1 MYKHSYTYKY
11 VVCIWKET
19 GKGQSRKCVNVTMCF
34 LSGFCLYGYCVL
46 ACVHVWS
53 ARGLGERNKARAPFF
68 FSNEKRGKSWT
79 KKKGSLGKALP
90 TVKIPAKHAMCSG
103 LVWCGGVVG

>member
-53 ARGLGERNKARAPFF
+53 AAGVGGEGR
-68 FSNEKRGKSWT
+68 EKRGGEEKRRKGRRKE
-79 KKKGSLGKALP
+79 KKEEGGGGGREGG
-90 TVKIPAKHAMCSG
+90 G
-103 LVWCGGVVG
+103 LMKKEEGAHL